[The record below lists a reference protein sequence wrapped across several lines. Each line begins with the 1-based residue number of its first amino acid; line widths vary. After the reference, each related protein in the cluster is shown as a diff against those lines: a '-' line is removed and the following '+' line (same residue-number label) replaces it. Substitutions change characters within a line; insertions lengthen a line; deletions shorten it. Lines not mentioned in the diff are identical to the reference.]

1 MNKIVALLLCLCLLP
16 VYALAADYNWLI
28 GMWVMDSATQDGQSL
43 SLEEVMGEDNTGML
57 VFREG
62 GAMNVITVEDDGE
75 IDIDDDTWQAFGDM
89 AISRNI
95 LLYPGDNGLL
105 CAAQE
110 GIILN
115 LRRAVTEEIDALRG
129 FVALPPALEVAPA
142 ESLWFLGAWEYLYS
156 VNEGETEK
164 SSMLTQPGD
173 YARVTFQE
181 NNVYIADSCMGGQA
195 HREELAWEIRD
206 GVIYAGTTMIALL
219 SDGTMVANE
228 SGDLMYFARQVTS
241 AAPAASPRRELDATV
256 TRQAPVSGVSG
267 PRLTYISDPG
277 MAMIYGVSPSARYTF
292 GTRGLK
298 EPKLVDRETGR
309 ETLLTFNAGRSA
321 AGAALTQALVED
333 DYLRHMKKVAWSA
346 DERYA
351 ALVYSGTS
359 KDNALCDLYVLD
371 TQNGEIFAPA
381 VWSKDRQDD
390 HFGQVQDA
398 AFAPDGT
405 LYFLLETS
413 GEGSRYFGPTM
424 LYACNMDT
432 QATTPVQALPGSVAP
447 YPCLTCTEAGD
458 VLAVTQIMDTKPYT
472 YALLV
477 GAQRENPRQIA
488 IPSTFAIVPGKDDLL
503 ALQVVDS
510 NVGASSTV
518 SFLDLRQSDPTLFTG
533 LVISSSGSVS
543 QLPLLLKP
551 YKEVPAGSVVFDRWR
566 EIRMGMKE
574 NKYLMPLAAA
584 FSPDG
589 KQVLLACSNF
599 SFFLLD
605 LETLQTTPVA
615 PGQNSPKSI
624 AFLHWSDNGLITIT
638 GGITSQLYR
647 LEGIE

>member
-1 MNKIVALLLCLCLLP
+1 MKKIVALLLCLCLLP
-16 VYALAADYNWLI
+16 VYALAADTDWLI
-28 GMWVMDSATQDGQSL
+28 GVWTAVSATQDGENMPL
-43 SLEEVMGEDNTGML
+43 DEFLDEGGVAML
-57 VFREG
+57 VIRED
-62 GAMNVITVEDDGE
+62 GALVTVEIEGDGE
-75 IDIDDDTWQAFGDM
+75 IDAEDSSWEPLGHM
-89 AISRNI
+89 AVS
-95 LLYPGDNGLL
+95 
-105 CAAQE
+105 E
-110 GIILN
+110 GILMYQESDGTMRATMDGISMT
-115 LRRAVTEEIDALRG
+115 LRRATQEEIDRIAG
-129 FVALPPALEVAPA
+129 FVKLPKGCEVKPA
-142 ESLWFLGAWEYLYS
+142 ESLWFLGTWEYLYS
-156 VNEGETEK
+156 VNEGELDK
-164 SSMLTQPGD
+164 SSILEQPGD
-173 YARVTFQE
+173 YARVIFQE
-181 NNVYIADSCMGGQA
+181 NNVYTADTCVGGQA
-195 HREELAWEIRD
+195 HCEDLSWKIED
-206 GVIYAGTTMIALL
+206 GMIYAGTSVVALL
-219 SDGTMVANE
+219 SDGTMKVNE
-228 SGDLMYFARQVTS
+228 SGDLMYFARQA
-241 AAPAASPRRELDATV
+241 AAPAAPARRELDATV
-256 TRQAPVSGVSG
+256 SQQAPVSGVSG
-267 PRLTYISDPG
+267 PRLTYVSDPG

-298 EPKLVDRETGR
+298 GPKLVDRETGR
-309 ETLLTFNAGRSA
+309 ETLLTFNASRSA

-333 DYLRHMKKVAWSA
+333 DYLRHLKKVAWSA

-390 HFGQVQDA
+390 HFGLVQDA

-432 QATTPVQALPGSVAP
+432 QATTPVQELPGSVAP
-447 YPCLTCTEAGD
+447 YPCLACTEAGD
-458 VLAVTQIMDTKPYT
+458 VLVVTQIMDTKPYT

-477 GAQRENPRQIA
+477 GAQLENPRQIA

-533 LVISSSGSVS
+533 LVISSSGTVS

-551 YKEVPAGSVVFDRWR
+551 YKEVPAGRVVFDRWR

-574 NKYLMPLAAA
+574 NMYLAPLAAA

-589 KQVLLACSNF
+589 TQVLLACSNF

-605 LETLQTTPVA
+605 LATLQTIPVTP
-615 PGQNSPKSI
+615 GENSPKSI
-624 AFLHWSDNGLITIT
+624 ASLHWSDNGLITIT
-638 GGITSQLYR
+638 GGATSQLYR
-647 LEGIE
+647 LEGLE

>member
-1 MNKIVALLLCLCLLP
+1 MKKIVALLLCLCLLP
-16 VYALAADYNWLI
+16 VYALAADTDWLI
-28 GMWVMDSATQDGQSL
+28 GVWTAVSATQDGENMPL
-43 SLEEVMGEDNTGML
+43 DEFLDEGGVAML
-57 VFREG
+57 VIRED
-62 GAMNVITVEDDGE
+62 GALVTVEIEGDGE
-75 IDIDDDTWQAFGDM
+75 IDAEDSSWEPLSHM
-89 AISRNI
+89 AVSDGI
-95 LLYPGDNGLL
+95 LMN
-105 CAAQE
+105 QE
-110 GIILN
+110 SDGTMRATMDGMSMT
-115 LRRAVTEEIDALRG
+115 LRRATLKEIDRIAG
-129 FVALPPALEVAPA
+129 FVKLPKGCEVKPA
-142 ESLWFLGAWEYLYS
+142 ESLWFLGTWEYLYS
-156 VNEGETEK
+156 VNEGELDK
-164 SSMLTQPGD
+164 SSILEQPGD
-173 YARVTFQE
+173 YARVIFKE
-181 NNVYIADSCMGGQA
+181 NNVYTADTCVGGQT
-195 HREELAWEIRD
+195 HCEDLSWKIED
-206 GVIYAGTTMIALL
+206 GMIYAGASVVALL
-219 SDGTMVANE
+219 SDGTMKVNE
-228 SGDLMYFARQVTS
+228 RGDVMYFRRGEEEAA
-241 AAPAASPRRELDATV
+241 AAPARRELDATV
-256 TRQAPVSGVSG
+256 SQQAPVSGVSG
-267 PRLTYISDPG
+267 PRLTYVSDPG

-298 EPKLVDRETGR
+298 GPKLMDRETGR

-333 DYLRHMKKVAWSA
+333 DYLRHLKKVAWSA

-432 QATTPVQALPGSVAP
+432 QATTSVQELPGSVAP

-458 VLAVTQIMDTKPYT
+458 VLVVTQIMDTKPYT

-488 IPSTFAIVPGKDDLL
+488 IPSTFAIVPSKDDLL

-533 LVISSSGSVS
+533 LVISSSGTVS

-551 YKEVPAGSVVFDRWR
+551 YKEVPAGRAVFERWR

-574 NKYLMPLAAA
+574 NMYLMPLAAA

-589 KQVLLACSNF
+589 TQVLLACSNF

-605 LETLQTTPVA
+605 LKTLQTTPVA

-624 AFLHWSDNGLITIT
+624 ASLHWSDNGLITIT
-638 GGITSQLYR
+638 GGATSQLYR
-647 LEGIE
+647 LEGLE